1 MFPSKNRSE
10 NQREHN
16 RYLATVIPFAFAL
29 FLVLAAPSDGFGQ
42 SQGQE
47 TDKDSVGAPYA
58 AGELLVTYT
67 EEPEA
72 SSEDEQ
78 VREEVSAGV
87 EEEVAK
93 LDAQLLVFPE
103 IKEERSENA
112 REENLKR
119 KKAALE
125 EDSRVEHV
133 DYNYVRKTLN
143 RPKDPEFSR
152 QWGLRKAGFPRAW
165 ERTKGRG
172 VDIAILDG
180 GIDARHPDLRDKI
193 VAQRDFMDEDGVAE
207 DSSFGH
213 GTHVAGIAAASTD
226 NGEGI
231 AGGCPGCGILVGK
244 VVEYGEGYD
253 SDIAEGIVWTVDEG
267 AEVVNLSLGAPVQ
280 SNLLKEA
287 IAYAKSKDVL
297 VVAAAGNFAP
307 FGNPKIYPAAYPDAM
322 AVAATNVKDER
333 DSYSSYGN
341 WVDVAAPGVRIYSTL
356 SEGKYG
362 YDSGTSMAAPHVSAL
377 AGMLIAE
384 GLQSTKART
393 KIESTAV
400 DLGKRGKDPR
410 FGHGRIDAAAAIS
423 TLLPDRGRRCTIEG
437 SKGANVLLGTEGR
450 DVICGRGGNDV
461 VDGRGGNDV
470 LYGDAGYDVL
480 KGGSGNDRL
489 VGSAGNDVLKGG
501 SGFDRLLGG
510 SGRDVLN
517 ARDGLK
523 GELVDGG
530 SGRDVCAV
538 DPDEEVKRCP

>member
-1 MFPSKNRSE
+1 MFPSKSRWE
-10 NQREHN
+10 NLNKRN
-16 RYLATVIPFAFAL
+16 RYVASVTLFAL
-29 FLVLAAPSDGFGQ
+29 TLLFLLAVPSDGYGQ
-42 SQGQE
+42 SPEQE
-47 TDKDSVGAPYA
+47 TSEDQPGAPYA
-58 AGELLVTYT
+58 AGELLVTYGK
-67 EEPEA
+67 EPEA
-72 SSEDEQ
+72 SSKDER
-78 VREEVSAGV
+78 VREEVGARV

-93 LDAQLLVFPE
+93 LDAQLLTFPE

-119 KKAALE
+119 KKMELE
-125 EDSRVEHV
+125 EDPRVEHV
-133 DYNYVRKTLN
+133 DYNYARKTLN

-172 VDIAILDG
+172 VEIAILDG
-180 GIDARHPDLRDKI
+180 GIDARHPDLRGKI
-193 VAQRDFMDEDGVAE
+193 VAQRDFVDEDGVAE

-213 GTHVAGIAAASTD
+213 GTHVAGIAAASTS

-253 SDIAEGIVWTVDEG
+253 SDIAEGIVWAVDEG
-267 AEVVNLSLGAPVQ
+267 AEVVNLSLGAPMQ
-280 SNLLKEA
+280 SNLLEEA

-307 FGNPKIYPAAYPDAM
+307 FGNPKIYPAAYSDAM

-356 SEGKYG
+356 PKGKYG

-384 GLQSTKART
+384 GLQSAKART
-393 KIESTAV
+393 KIEGTAV
-400 DLGKRGKDPR
+400 DLGKKGKDPR
-410 FGHGRIDAAAAIS
+410 FGHGRIDATAATS
-423 TLLPDRGRRCTIEG
+423 TLLPDKGRRCTVEG
-437 SKGANVLLGTEGR
+437 SDSADVLVGTRGR

-461 VDGRGGNDV
+461 VDGRGGNDI
-470 LYGDAGYDVL
+470 LYGNGGYDVL
-480 KGGSGNDRL
+480 KGGPGDDL
-489 VGSAGNDVLKGG
+489 LLGGAGNDVLKGG
-501 SGFDRLLGG
+501 LGIDRLLGG
-510 SGRDVLN
+510 NGRDVLD
-517 ARDGLK
+517 ARDDHG
-523 GELVDGG
+523 GELIDGG
-530 SGRDVCAV
+530 GGRDLCAV
-538 DPDEEVKRCP
+538 DSGDELKRCP